1 MPVPVRI
8 VKVLAGGALVEFTD
22 GSTRL
27 VVTETV
33 AAWKRF
39 GLAVNEGMM
48 LNPDEVALYKRIVE
62 EFPHYSGLPEEEV
75 APEVIPEVIED
86 VPDAAIVPEV
96 TAESELRTGHFGQGW
111 MPDFGHNAKV
121 LYLRELER
129 ARNKNITRLEIL
141 DKEPDN
147 VELEKLVTE
156 IVEGRP
162 VYGDT
167 SEDWRKYGID
177 PYKDSTPEAL
187 LAKKLGISLY
197 PDGEYRPLPPDVLA
211 TKDLPT
217 TIKAAQ
223 RMGLI
228 FYRP

>member
-1 MPVPVRI
+1 MPVPVRV

-33 AAWKRF
+33 AAWRRF

-62 EFPHYSGLPEEEV
+62 EFPRYSGLQEEEV
-75 APEVIPEVIED
+75 EA
-86 VPDAAIVPEV
+86 VPEV
-96 TAESELRTGHFGQGW
+96 TVDEPEVAAPVVEEELPFIGRVKELYTDIITPPEEDVGQIPPYTGHFGTSWLPQFGENLKWGW
-111 MPDFGHNAKV
+111 NRYLQDAK
-121 LYLRELER
+121 LREEER
-129 ARNKNITRLEIL
+129 LANQETRIEIL

-162 VYGDT
+162 VY
-167 SEDWRKYGID
+167 
-177 PYKDSTPEAL
+177 
-187 LAKKLGISLY
+187 
-197 PDGEYRPLPPDVLA
+197 
-211 TKDLPT
+211 
-217 TIKAAQ
+217 
-223 RMGLI
+223 
-228 FYRP
+228 